1 VSAALIY
8 ALLGLGLAVLLS
20 VAKGSMR
27 RLIYGGTFG
36 VAIAFIAFP
45 FVQSLGY
52 LTRETVS
59 PTLLGLLPRF
69 PLLALVPLALV
80 AGLVLAR
87 RGGTRAALGGIL
99 AGGVTLFS
107 GLFLIAQPAALV
119 RLIPVNGL
127 MELLAGLVPLLALAL
142 VGRSRPR
149 LRWPLIGAGL
159 ILSALLF
166 GWLNAASGGHL
177 YLPKMAGYYRL
188 VGGVEAGLEERIVRE
203 YNAGLEERNAILR
216 EIGQPEEQAVRSLA
230 DFKGRIPQETAEQ
243 GYRLLQPSQLQYGA
257 FAVFILAGLMLGAG
271 LVQLRRP
278 QLQEPGDLRA
288 GLILAFLVGVLLP
301 AFDATEFALQ
311 KLLKG
316 WPFLVGF
323 MDKAWPPNL
332 AQINPLDPE
341 RSIFPLQSVLSEM
354 ALTIEIAL
362 VGTFLAAIFAVP
374 TSFLAARNLTQGS
387 PLMRGL
393 FAFMRTFYN
402 VDRGVD
408 TLILALVFVAAV
420 GLGPFAGVLAM
431 AIHSIADLGKLYSEA
446 IENVDRGPIEALEST
461 GTAGVNVLRWAILP
475 QVLPLF
481 VSYTLYR
488 FEINFRVSVVL
499 GLVGAG
505 GIGYFIKGAMDGG
518 NYDQMIIGVIA
529 IVIVV
534 NLIDFASSWLR
545 SRLV

>member
-1 VSAALIY
+1 MSAALVY

-20 VAKGSMR
+20 VARGSMR
-27 RLIYGGTFG
+27 RLIYGGVFG
-36 VAIAFIAFP
+36 IAIAFVAFP

-59 PTLLGLLPRF
+59 PTLLGLLPRY
-69 PLLALVPLALV
+69 PLLALVPVALV
-80 AGLVLAR
+80 AAGALAR
-87 RGGTRAALGGIL
+87 RGGQMAALGGIV
-99 AGGVTLFS
+99 AGALTLFT
-107 GLFLIAQPAALV
+107 GLFLIGQPAGLV
-119 RLIPVNGL
+119 RLIPLDGL
-127 MELLAGLVPLLALAL
+127 MELLVALIPPLLLALL
-142 VGRSRPR
+142 GRRR
-149 LRWPLIGAGL
+149 AKLRWPLIGAGV
-159 ILSALLF
+159 LLGGLVF
-166 GWLNAASGGHL
+166 FWLNSSGGGHL

-188 VGGVEAGLEERIVRE
+188 LGGVEPGLERRIVEE

-216 EIGQPEEQAVRSLA
+216 EIGQPEEKPVQSLG
-230 DFKGRIPQETAEQ
+230 DFKGRIPQETAAQ

-278 QLQEPGDLRA
+278 QLQEPGDLRS
-288 GLILAFLVGVLLP
+288 GLILAALVGVLLP

-311 KLLKG
+311 KLVKG
-316 WPFLVGF
+316 WPFLVSF

-332 AQINPLDPE
+332 TQINPSDPE

-446 IENVDRGPIEALEST
+446 IENVERGPIEALEST